1 MHALLDFTPR
11 PRPDHDPISAA
22 LAAQPTAVAPI
33 EDVGQWW
40 PVHRAL
46 AARHRAPF
54 ALSVAGGLAAD
65 RAGWAFASAY
75 QAALRALV
83 PGLADDVVAAF
94 CVTEATGNR
103 PRDIHT
109 TFRDVGN
116 GRLAITGAKRWS
128 TLGPGS
134 TLLLVVGQ
142 ASPAADAPAARSNLN
157 VVPVPADAPGVIV
170 EAMPP
175 AAFVPEVPHARI
187 RLDEVEV
194 SAGSLLPGDG
204 YDRYV
209 KPFRTIEDTHINAAL
224 MAWLLRETRVRG
236 WPAAYAERLVAALAA
251 LEHVSTM
258 DPASP
263 ACHLAL
269 TGALDWCQNLYA
281 QAGPLWESCGD
292 EAAAARWTRDA
303 ALFGMASK
311 VRELRALR
319 AWERLA
325 AGATQLSPSRG
336 A

>member
-1 MHALLDFTPR
+1 MPALLDFTPR
-11 PRPDHDPISAA
+11 SGPDTDPIADA
-22 LAAQPTAVAPI
+22 LAAPAAAVAPI

-40 PVHRAL
+40 PLHRAL

-83 PGLADDVVAAF
+83 PGLPDDLVAAF

-103 PRDIHT
+103 PRDIAT
-109 TFRDVGN
+109 AFRDAGG

-142 ASPAADAPAARSNLN
+142 ANPAADGPAARSTLR
-157 VVPVPADAPGVIV
+157 VAPVPADAPGVVI
-170 EAMPP
+170 ESMPP
-175 AAFVPEVPHARI
+175 TSFVPEVPHARI
-187 RLDEVEV
+187 RLDDVQV
-194 SAGSLLPGDG
+194 PADSLLPGDG

-224 MAWLLRETRVRG
+224 MAWLLREARVRG
-236 WPAAYAERLVAALAA
+236 WPAAFAERVLGALAA
-251 LEHVSTM
+251 LGRVSTM

-263 ACHLAL
+263 ACHLTL
-269 TGALDWCQNLYA
+269 TGTLDWCQRLYA
-281 QAGPLWESCGD
+281 EAGPLWEACGD
-292 EAAAARWTRDA
+292 AAAAARWARDA

-311 VRELRALR
+311 VREQRALR
-319 AWERLA
+319 AWERLGREVPA
-325 AGATQLSPSRG
+325 NAG
-336 A
+336 

>member
-1 MHALLDFTPR
+1 MHAPLAWTHR
-11 PRPDHDPISAA
+11 PPPDIDPIAEA
-22 LAAQPTAVAPI
+22 LASQPAAVAPI
-33 EDVGQWW
+33 ESVDQWW

-83 PGLADDVVAAF
+83 PGLPDDLVAAF

-109 TFRDVGN
+109 VLRDAGD

-142 ASPAADAPAARSNLN
+142 ASPAADAPAARSTLK
-157 VVPVPADAPGVIV
+157 VVPVPADAPGVVI
-170 EAMPP
+170 EPMPP
-175 AAFVPEVPHARI
+175 TAFVPEVPHARI
-187 RLDEVEV
+187 RLDEVQV
-194 SAGSLLPGDG
+194 PADSVLPGDG

-224 MAWLLRETRVRG
+224 MAWLLREARVRG
-236 WPAAYAERLVAALAA
+236 WPTAFAERLVAALAA
-251 LEHVSTM
+251 LQHVSTM

-281 QAGPLWESCGD
+281 QAGPLWEACGD
-292 EAAAARWTRDA
+292 AAAAGRWARDS

-311 VRELRALR
+311 VREQRALR
-319 AWERLA
+319 AWERLGRHA
-325 AGATQLSPSRG
+325 PTNAG
-336 A
+336 

>member
-11 PRPDHDPISAA
+11 PRPDTDAIADTLASPPAAVAA
-22 LAAQPTAVAPI
+22 LEHV
-33 EDVGQWW
+33 DQWW

-83 PGLADDVVAAF
+83 PGLPDDLVAAF

-109 TFRDVGN
+109 VFRDAGD

-134 TLLLVVGQ
+134 TLLLIVGQ
-142 ASPAADAPAARSNLN
+142 TDPAADAPAARSTLK
-157 VVPVPADAPGVIV
+157 VAPVPASAPGVVV
-170 EAMPP
+170 EPMPP
-175 AAFVPEVPHARI
+175 TAFVPEVPHARI
-187 RLDEVEV
+187 RLEGAQVPAD
-194 SAGSLLPGDG
+194 SLLPGDG

-224 MAWLLRETRVRG
+224 TAWLLREARVRG
-236 WPAAYAERLVAALAA
+236 WPPAFAERLLAALAA
-251 LEHVSTM
+251 LERVSTM
-258 DPASP
+258 APASP
-263 ACHLAL
+263 ACHLTL
-269 TGALDWCQNLYA
+269 TGTLDWCQRLYA
-281 QAGPLWESCGD
+281 EAGPLWEGCGD
-292 EAAAARWTRDA
+292 PAAAARWTRDA
-303 ALFGMASK
+303 ALFGLASTI
-311 VRELRALR
+311 REQRALR
-319 AWERLA
+319 AWERIGRHA
-325 AGATQLSPSRG
+325 PANAG
-336 A
+336 

>member
-1 MHALLDFTPR
+1 MPSPLDWTPR
-11 PRPDHDPISAA
+11 PQPDTDPIADA
-22 LAAQPTAVAPI
+22 LASQPAAVAPI
-33 EDVGQWW
+33 ERVDQWW

-83 PGLADDVVAAF
+83 PGLPDDLVAAF

-109 TFRDVGN
+109 VFRDAGN

-134 TLLLVVGQ
+134 TLLLVVGH
-142 ASPAADAPAARSNLN
+142 ASAASDAPDARSTLK
-157 VVPVPADAPGVIV
+157 VAPVPAEAPGVVV

-175 AAFVPEVPHARI
+175 TAFVPEVPHARI
-187 RLDEVEV
+187 RLEEVQV
-194 SAGSLLPGDG
+194 PADSLLPGDG

-224 MAWLLRETRVRG
+224 MAWLLREARVRG
-236 WPAAYAERLVAALAA
+236 WPPAFSERLLGALAA

-269 TGALDWCQNLYA
+269 TGALDWCQSLYA
-281 QAGPLWESCGD
+281 QAGPLWEACGD
-292 EAAAARWTRDA
+292 EAAAGRWTRDA
-303 ALFGMASK
+303 ALFGMAST
-311 VRELRALR
+311 VREQRALR

-325 AGATQLSPSRG
+325 RHAPEPAG
-336 A
+336 